1 MNWKIWLA
9 LATIICSSGY
19 YLYTNNN
26 KSKVQSELLKEQIIT
41 NTKTEKIKQELDVS
55 KVEIV
60 SKVVKHNN
68 VVVEKVNIAKQHII
82 DTTSDKPLSPLL
94 KQTLIDAQTILGNE

>member
-9 LATIICSSGY
+9 IATILGGSGY
-19 YLYTNNN
+19 YLYTNNI

-41 NTKTEKIKQELDVS
+41 NAKTEKIKQELDVS

-60 SKVVKHNN
+60 SNVSKQNN
-68 VVVEKVNIAKQHII
+68 KTAEKVQIAKQHII
-82 DTTSDKPLSPLL
+82 DATSDKPLSPLL
-94 KQTLIDAQTILGNE
+94 KQTLIDAQRILGNE

>member
-19 YLYTNNN
+19 YLYTNNI

-41 NTKTEKIKQELDVS
+41 NAKTEEIKQELDVS
-55 KVEIV
+55 KNKIV
-60 SKVVKHNN
+60 SNVSKQNN
-68 VVVEKVNIAKQHII
+68 KTAEKVNITKRHIV
-82 DTTSDKPLSPLL
+82 DATSDKPLSPLL

>member
-41 NTKTEKIKQELDVS
+41 NAKTEEIKQELDVS
-55 KVEIV
+55 KNKIV
-60 SKVVKHNN
+60 SNVSKQNN
-68 VVVEKVNIAKQHII
+68 KTAEKVNIAKRHIV
-82 DTTSDKPLSPLL
+82 DATSDKPLSPLL

>member
-1 MNWKIWLA
+1 MNWKIWLV

-19 YLYTNNN
+19 YLYTNNV
-26 KSKVQSELLKEQIIT
+26 KSKVQTELLKEQIIT
-41 NTKTEKIKQELDVS
+41 NAKTEKIKQELDVS

-68 VVVEKVNIAKQHII
+68 DVVEKVKLAKRHII
-82 DTTSDKPLSPLL
+82 DATSDKPLSPLL

>member
-1 MNWKIWLA
+1 MNWKIWLV
-9 LATIICSSGY
+9 LVTILCSSGY
-19 YLYTNNN
+19 YLYTNNV

-41 NTKTEKIKQELDVS
+41 NTKTEEIKQELDVS

-68 VVVEKVNIAKQHII
+68 VVVEKVNIAKRHII
-82 DTTSDKPLSPLL
+82 DATSDKPLSPLL
-94 KQTLIDAQTILGNE
+94 KQTLIDAQSILGNE

>member
-9 LATIICSSGY
+9 IATILGGSGY
-19 YLYTNNN
+19 YLYTDNI

-41 NTKTEKIKQELDVS
+41 NTKTQEIKQELNVS
-55 KVEIV
+55 KNKIV
-60 SKVVKHNN
+60 SNVSKQNN
-68 VVVEKVNIAKQHII
+68 KTAEKVNIAKQHII
-82 DTTSDKPLSPLL
+82 DATFDKPLSPIL

>member
-9 LATIICSSGY
+9 LATIVGGSGY
-19 YLYTNNN
+19 YLYTDNI

-41 NTKTEKIKQELDVS
+41 NAKTEKIKQELDVS

-60 SKVVKHNN
+60 SNVSKQNN
-68 VVVEKVNIAKQHII
+68 KTAEQASLVNQ
-82 DTTSDKPLSPLL
+82 
-94 KQTLIDAQTILGNE
+94 

>member
-1 MNWKIWLA
+1 MNWKIWLV
-9 LATIICSSGY
+9 LVTIICSSGY
-19 YLYTNNN
+19 YLYTNNV

-41 NTKTEKIKQELDVS
+41 NAKTEEIKQELDVS

-68 VVVEKVNIAKQHII
+68 VVVEKVKLAKRHII
-82 DTTSDKPLSPLL
+82 DATSDKPLSPLL

>member
-1 MNWKIWLA
+1 MNWKIWLV

-19 YLYTNNN
+19 YLYTNNV
-26 KSKVQSELLKEQIIT
+26 KSKVQTELSKEQIIT
-41 NTKTEKIKQELDVS
+41 NAKTEEIKQELDIS
-55 KVEIV
+55 KNEIV

-68 VVVEKVNIAKQHII
+68 VVVEKVKLAKRHII
-82 DTTSDKPLSPLL
+82 DATSDKPLSPLL

>member
-1 MNWKIWLA
+1 MNWKIWLV
-9 LATIICSSGY
+9 LVTIICSGGY
-19 YLYTNNN
+19 YLYTNNV

-41 NTKTEKIKQELDVS
+41 NAKTEKIKQELDVS

-60 SKVVKHNN
+60 SNVSKQNN
-68 VVVEKVNIAKQHII
+68 KTAEKVNIAKRHII
-82 DTTSDKPLSPLL
+82 DATSDKPLSPLL